1 MMSPVGRIPEKGTAL
16 EKFTEQVVRVL
27 HWTTIVIEVL
37 VAVALVM
44 LAAGMLIALGGAL
57 MHLAGSDIA
66 VDAIEFNKII
76 GMILEIFILVELF
89 RIAVAYM
96 RHVRVIPTVL
106 EAALVAVARKFV
118 VFEGGTNYLAN
129 ALGLSALLLAVA
141 FSWWLLA
148 RGGSIVESAE

>member
-1 MMSPVGRIPEKGTAL
+1 L
-16 EKFTEQVVRVL
+16 EKFTERVVRTL
-27 HWTTIVIEVL
+27 HWTTIIIEVL
-37 VAVALVM
+37 VAVALVV
-44 LAAGMLIALGGAL
+44 LAIGMLLA
-57 MHLAGSDIA
+57 LAGELFSLAGTDLIA
-66 VDAIEFNKII
+66 DTAEFNKII

-96 RHVRVIPTVL
+96 RHIRVVPTVL

-141 FSWWLLA
+141 ISWWLLA
-148 RGGSIVESAE
+148 RGGSLGDAVE